1 MRRRRNPQRLHEAV
15 VQSRAALRAIRRD
28 LLEYPFPPP
37 EALLQ
42 KQRSAEQRYRAAW
55 RERHAYATWLR
66 SEKNMTHREIAEEL
80 GLGTRQHA
88 HQVLNESPPAETPPA
103 RGNGASAASAAPPAQ
118 GNGASAASAAPPA
131 RGNGASAAPATPPVR
146 GNGASAAPSARGNGV
161 AAQGGVEQEALAAFD
176 VALEQLAKL
185 RARTAAA
192 GFGAA
197 LALVREAEA
206 QGGRVH
212 VTGIGKP
219 EHIARYAAALFSSTG
234 TPAAFL
240 HGTEA
245 RHGSAGQVVAGDV
258 VIAISNSGETEL
270 VDAVDVVSTLG
281 ARIIAVTGRA
291 NSPLAER
298 AEVVLDAGVAQE
310 GGGIGLAPRA
320 SAAAQLV
327 VLAAFSA
334 ALERARGFTR
344 AEHRARHP
352 AGALGRLPG

>member
-103 RGNGASAASAAPPAQ
+103 RGNGASAASAAPPA
-118 GNGASAASAAPPA
+118 

-146 GNGASAAPSARGNGV
+146 GNGASAARAARGNGV

>member
-66 SEKNMTHREIAEEL
+66 NEKKMTHREIAEEL

-88 HQVLNESPPAETPPA
+88 HQVLNESPPAETPPPA
-103 RGNGASAASAAPPAQ
+103 VRGNGASAAAPAAPPVR
-118 GNGASAASAAPPA
+118 GNGANAASAAAPAA
-131 RGNGASAAPATPPVR
+131 RGNGASAAPT
-146 GNGASAAPSARGNGV
+146 ASAARAARGNGV
-161 AAQGGVEQEALAAFD
+161 AAQGGVEEEALAAFD
-176 VALEQLAKL
+176 VALDQLARL
-185 RARTAAA
+185 RARTPAA

-234 TPAAFL
+234 TPASFL

-270 VDAVDVVSTLG
+270 VDAVDVVSALG

-291 NSPLAER
+291 NSPLAAR
-298 AEVVLDAGVAQE
+298 AEVVLDAGVARE

-320 SAAAQLV
+320 SAAAHLV

-352 AGALGRLPG
+352 SGALGRLPG

>member
-66 SEKNMTHREIAEEL
+66 SEKKMTHREIAEEL

-88 HQVLNESPPAETPPA
+88 HQVLNESPPAETPPPAA
-103 RGNGASAASAAPPAQ
+103 RGNGANATATAASAAA
-118 GNGASAASAAPPA
+118 
-131 RGNGASAAPATPPVR
+131 PPVR
-146 GNGASAAPSARGNGV
+146 GNGASAARAARGNGV
-161 AAQGGVEQEALAAFD
+161 AADGVEEEALAAFD
-176 VALEQLAKL
+176 VALDQLARL
-185 RARTAAA
+185 RARTPAA

-270 VDAVDVVSTLG
+270 VDAVDVVSALG

-291 NSPLAER
+291 NSPLAAR
-298 AEVVLDAGVAQE
+298 AEVVLDAGVARE

-352 AGALGRLPG
+352 SGALGRLPG

>member
-103 RGNGASAASAAPPAQ
+103 Q

-146 GNGASAAPSARGNGV
+146 GNGASAASVTPPARGNGV
-161 AAQGGVEQEALAAFD
+161 AAHGGVEQEALAAFD

-192 GFGAA
+192 GFSAA

>member
-1 MRRRRNPQRLHEAV
+1 VVGCRAMRRRRNPQRLHEAV

-42 KQRSAEQRYRAAW
+42 KQRSAEQRYRTAW

-88 HQVLNESPPAETPPA
+88 HQVLNESPPAETPPV
-103 RGNGASAASAAPPAQ
+103 RGNGAKSASATPPACD
-118 GNGASAASAAPPA
+118 NGASATSAAPPA
-131 RGNGASAAPATPPVR
+131 RGNGASAAPPV
-146 GNGASAAPSARGNGV
+146 RGNGV
-161 AAQGGVEQEALAAFD
+161 AARGGVEQEALAAFD
-176 VALEQLAKL
+176 VALDQLARL

-234 TPAAFL
+234 TPASFL

-270 VDAVDVVSTLG
+270 VDAVDVVSALG

-352 AGALGRLPG
+352 SGALGRLPG

>member
-66 SEKNMTHREIAEEL
+66 NEKKMTHREIAEEL

-88 HQVLNESPPAETPPA
+88 HQVLNESPPAETPP
-103 RGNGASAASAAPPAQ
+103 PA
-118 GNGASAASAAPPA
+118 A
-131 RGNGASAAPATPPVR
+131 RGNGASAAPAAPPVR
-146 GNGASAAPSARGNGV
+146 GNGASAAPTASAARAARGNGV
-161 AAQGGVEQEALAAFD
+161 AAQGGVEEEALAAFD
-176 VALEQLAKL
+176 VALDQLARL
-185 RARTAAA
+185 RARTPAA

-234 TPAAFL
+234 TPASFL

-270 VDAVDVVSTLG
+270 VDAVDVVSALG

-298 AEVVLDAGVAQE
+298 AEVVLDAGVARE

-352 AGALGRLPG
+352 SGALGRLPG

>member
-15 VQSRAALRAIRRD
+15 VQSRAALRAIRRE

-55 RERHAYATWLR
+55 RERHGYAAWLR
-66 SEKNMTHREIAEEL
+66 SEKKMTHREIAEEL

-88 HQVLNESPPAETPPA
+88 HQVLNESPPAETPPPA
-103 RGNGASAASAAPPAQ
+103 PRGNGASATV
-118 GNGASAASAAPPA
+118 GASAAQP
-131 RGNGASAAPATPPVR
+131 
-146 GNGASAAPSARGNGV
+146 ARGNGV
-161 AAQGGVEQEALAAFD
+161 APGAVEQEALAAFD
-176 VALEQLAKL
+176 VALDQLARL
-185 RARTAAA
+185 RARTPAA

-270 VDAVDVVSTLG
+270 VDAVDVVSALG

-298 AEVVLDAGVAQE
+298 AEVVLDAGVARE

-352 AGALGRLPG
+352 SGALGRLPG

>member
-66 SEKNMTHREIAEEL
+66 SEKKMTHREIAEEL

-88 HQVLNESPPAETPPA
+88 HQVLNESPPAETPPPAA
-103 RGNGASAASAAPPAQ
+103 RGNGANATPAARE
-118 GNGASAASAAPPA
+118 N
-131 RGNGASAAPATPPVR
+131 AAPAAAPPVR
-146 GNGASAAPSARGNGV
+146 GNGASAAAGASAARAVRDNG
-161 AAQGGVEQEALAAFD
+161 AGAVEEEALAAFD
-176 VALEQLAKL
+176 VALDQLARL
-185 RARTAAA
+185 RARTPAS

-270 VDAVDVVSTLG
+270 VDAVDVVSALG

-298 AEVVLDAGVAQE
+298 AEVVLDAGVARE

-352 AGALGRLPG
+352 SGALGRLPG

>member
-103 RGNGASAASAAPPAQ
+103 Q
-118 GNGASAASAAPPA
+118 GNGASAASAAPSA

-146 GNGASAAPSARGNGV
+146 GNGASAARAVRGNGV